1 MNNTDNFMFE
11 SIDSKKNDES
21 LSYIQYNSPID
32 INEELQTRTSPG
44 QEEFDKLIEQY
55 SQYELGKE

>member
-44 QEEFDKLIEQY
+44 
-55 SQYELGKE
+55 